1 VIRIQLTDS
10 EARRLEQAFLQA
22 TDRKLR
28 DRLQIVRLAHR
39 GRPHQDIAVDLG
51 ITPRTVQRWLNAY
64 RDGGIDALVPRK
76 ARGHDPAIPA
86 PMAGEIRR
94 WVIEGPAAQGLDRA
108 NWTHAELADHLRK
121 THGLT
126 ASRSAMQR
134 FCRQNDIRPD
144 RPTYRH
150 LRGDPVKQA
159 EAAVELAELRTKAEA
174 GELVLL
180 SQDEAR
186 FPMVPTLTATLG
198 VKGHR
203 PTVGTR
209 DCKDLLYVFAV
220 VNVLTAAVHANLL
233 ESPAKAKQATGKSKT
248 RRMQEAFAA
257 HLRHVARIYPA
268 DQHKRVVLIIDNAP
282 WHRGGPID
290 GALAECPHLEFYRL
304 PSYSPH
310 LNVIERFWRLLRRR
324 ASHNRLFESLSDLK
338 RSLRA
343 SLCYFQTVR
352 GRIKS
357 LVAGCYSR
365 TENQKASAGL

>member
-1 VIRIQLTDS
+1 VIRIRLTDA
-10 EARRLEQAFLQA
+10 EARHLEQAFLQA

-28 DRLQIVRLAHR
+28 DRLQVVRLAHR
-39 GRPHQDIAVDLG
+39 GRPHKAIAADLG
-51 ITPRTVQRWLNAY
+51 LTPRTVQRWLNAY
-64 RDGGIDALVPRK
+64 LDGGIEALVPRK
-76 ARGHDPAIPA
+76 ARGHDPAIPDHL
-86 PMAGEIRR
+86 AGEIRR

-121 THGLT
+121 THGIM

-134 FCRQNDIRPD
+134 FCRRHDIRPY

-159 EAAVELAELRTKAEA
+159 EAAEDLAELRTQAEA

-209 DCKDLLYVFAV
+209 DCKDLLYAFAV
-220 VNVLTAAVHANLL
+220 VNILTAAVHANLL
-233 ESPAKAKQATGKSKT
+233 ESPARAKRVTGVSKT

-268 DQHKRVVLIIDNAP
+268 DRYKRVVLVIDNAP

-290 GALAECPHLEFYRL
+290 VALAECSHLEFYRL

-310 LNVIERFWRLLRRR
+310 LNVIERFWKLLRRR

-365 TENQKASAGL
+365 SENQKASAGL